1 MRLMDTD
8 TQNQVRDL
16 LSAVQ
21 SPVTIHLFTQE
32 FECGYCKE
40 TRQIAEEVAELSDH
54 VTLQVHDFV
63 KDQALAE
70 AMGIDKIPALAIN
83 GENDRDYGI
92 RFYGIPSGY
101 EFTSLL
107 EAILAVGTG
116 EHDLDAATIAYLD
129 SLETPLHLQVFVTPT
144 CPYCP
149 QAVVLAHRMALAS
162 DKVRAD
168 MVEVTEFPHLG
179 QRYEVMGVPRT
190 VINEE
195 TYLEGAAPEKMLLDK
210 EKDAVT
216 LSARSSAR

>member
-21 SPVTIHLFTQE
+21 SPVTIHMFTQD

-40 TRQIAEEVAELSDH
+40 TRQIAEEVAELSDR

-210 EKDAVT
+210 VKDAVA

>member
-210 EKDAVT
+210 VKDAVA

>member
-8 TQNQVRDL
+8 TQDQVRDL

-210 EKDAVT
+210 VKDAVA